1 MAEKIKEIKKVALTN
16 TKQEMLDAYNEL
28 LKRLQEKETLELKP
42 EIEIEKKKI
51 KETVEVADS
60 LSSEGVVKNIGALRI
75 ELGKLLTQ
83 VSDRLE
89 EEVNNYRKVKAAIEI
104 KNKEIEEIYGID
116 KSAQSLAALIEAQ
129 SEKRVE
135 FEEEMADKKAK
146 IEAEMQMQRLEWDKE
161 KKFFETKIKE
171 RDAEDEKARLR
182 KKEEYDY
189 AFKREQQLAMDKS
202 NDEKAKMEK
211 EIQLKREITD
221 KQLAERE
228 KRITEEEK
236 RAAELQRKVD
246 SFPKEMD
253 LALQKAV
260 KDTTERQQSE
270 ARTKEEF
277 LKKSFE
283 GEKNVLA
290 SKIESFEQLTKD
302 QKEQIAKLSQ
312 ALEKAYQKVEDI
324 AVKTVG
330 GFSDFKSFVANE
342 QFKKQSPE
350 K

>member
-1 MAEKIKEIKKVALTN
+1 MAEKIKEIKKVTLTN

-28 LKRLQEKETLELKP
+28 LKRLQEKEALELKP
-42 EIEIEKKKI
+42 EVEIEKKKI
-51 KETVEVADS
+51 KETLEVADS
-60 LSSEGVVKNIGALRI
+60 LSSEGVVKSLGGLRL

-83 VSDRLE
+83 ISDRLE
-89 EEVNNYRKVKAAIEI
+89 EEVNNYRKVKAAIDI
-104 KNKEIEEIYGID
+104 KNKELQEIYGID

-129 SEKRVE
+129 SEKRLE
-135 FEEEMADKKAK
+135 FEQETADKKAK
-146 IEAEMQMQRLEWDKE
+146 FESEMQAQRLEWDKE
-161 KKFFETKIKE
+161 KKFFEAKIKE

-189 AFKREQQLAMDKS
+189 SFKREQQLAVDKS
-202 NDEKAKMEK
+202 SDEKVKIEK
-211 EIQLKREITD
+211 EIQFKKEIAD

-236 RAAELQRKVD
+236 RVAELQRKVD
-246 SFPKEMD
+246 IFPKELD

-260 KDTTERQQSE
+260 KDTTERLQSD

-290 SKIESFEQLTKD
+290 AKIESLEHLTKE
-302 QKEQIAKLSQ
+302 QKEQIVRLSQ

-330 GFSDFKSFVANE
+330 GFSEFKSFVANE
-342 QFKKQSPE
+342 QFKKQPQE